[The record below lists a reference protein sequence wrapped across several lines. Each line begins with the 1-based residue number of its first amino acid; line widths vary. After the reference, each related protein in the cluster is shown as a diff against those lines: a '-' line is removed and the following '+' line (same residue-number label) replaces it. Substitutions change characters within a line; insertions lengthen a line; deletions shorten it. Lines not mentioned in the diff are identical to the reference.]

1 MVIIM
6 DHTTSVVEWSSADV
20 VIANE
25 GCHDDDSYYHHHHSI
40 VVMMMMM
47 VLQ

>member
-20 VIANE
+20 VANE
-25 GCHDDDSYYHHHHSI
+25 GCHDYHHHSI
-40 VVMMMMM
+40 VVVMMMMMMMMM

>member
-20 VIANE
+20 VANE
-25 GCHDDDSYYHHHHSI
+25 GCHDSYYHHHHHHHSI
-40 VVMMMMM
+40 VVMMMM